1 MLKPQ
6 LTAVFKR
13 IYAVLPPAFRSSLW
27 NVMFLAVTAALMEF
41 ILAGA
46 VSLLG
51 VALASPQSII
61 HSAAMQ
67 RLLHWQPGLQTFCD
81 DPRLLLSLLLCL
93 LCGAVL
99 LKTLLLALLTWRQS
113 IFSQNVSKD
122 VGVRLYAAFL
132 HAPYLWHTGQ
142 KISYLMTVLS
152 WRSSLGQFL
161 FAGLQVIS
169 QMIVTSILIV
179 SICLM
184 APLASALI
192 LTITGI
198 SAWLIFLFSRTWTQR
213 LGRQCAMAQ
222 QDSNRVIHTG
232 LNGIR
237 EVMIYQQQE
246 SFIAQYADAET
257 RYAHGQSLLPV
268 FPPLPSWVM
277 EWVGIVLLLG
287 TVLIL
292 YWQDASLAH
301 VSATLAL
308 LAAVA
313 WRLLPVMNRVIQSMI
328 NMQQQLPMLEPVLN
342 MLHDSEQVS
351 RRNTDTDDAPCKLQ
365 QALELQDVYFRYPSS
380 EGQEKNVLHSITMH
394 IPKGSMI
401 GLIGPSGAGKSTIVG
416 LLTGLY
422 SPLKGQILVDGIPL
436 QEKQR
441 PAWMRSIG
449 YVPQS
454 PFLLNASILENI
466 AFSQWGQEIDR
477 ERALRCCHMAAI
489 DFLGELPEGIDTVIG
504 ERGVRLSGGQI
515 QRVSIA
521 RALYSD
527 PQVLLFDEATSALD
541 GASEQA
547 IQHTI
552 NSLRGQVTM
561 VVIAH
566 RLTTVEKCDPVYWI
580 NDGTIKMK
588 GKPEDILPAYTSYL
602 ENLANTIFENEIH
615 TKTFSAL

>member
-6 LTAVFKR
+6 LVDVFKR
-13 IYAVLPPAFRSSLW
+13 IYAVLPSTLQRSLW
-27 NVMFLAVTAALMEF
+27 KVTLLAVTAALMEL

-51 VALASPQSII
+51 VVLASPQSII
-61 HSAAMQ
+61 HSATMQ
-67 RLLHWQPGLQTFCD
+67 RLLYWQPGLQTFCD

-93 LCGAVL
+93 LCAAVL

-113 IFSQNVSKD
+113 VFSQEISKN

-142 KISYLMTVLS
+142 KISHLMTVLG
-152 WRSSLGQFL
+152 WRTSLGLFL

-169 QMIVTSILIV
+169 QLIVTSILIV
-179 SICLM
+179 TICLM
-184 APLASALI
+184 APLASVLI
-192 LTITGI
+192 LIITGI
-198 SAWLIFLFSRTWTQR
+198 SAWLIFRFSRTCIQR
-213 LGRQCAMAQ
+213 FAKQCAVAQ
-222 QDSNRVIHTG
+222 QESTRMIHTG

-237 EVMIYQQQE
+237 EVIIYQQQE
-246 SFIAQYADAET
+246 RFIARYTDAET
-257 RYAHGQSLLPV
+257 RYTHGQSLLPL

-277 EWVGIVLLLG
+277 EWVGMVLLLG

-313 WRLLPVMNRVIQSMI
+313 WRLLPVTNRVIQSMI
-328 NMQQQLPMLEPVLN
+328 SMQQQLPMLEPVLY
-342 MLHDSEQVS
+342 MLQESEQAAHRS
-351 RRNTDTDDAPCKLQ
+351 IDDAPCELQ
-365 QALELQDVYFRYPSS
+365 RALELQNVHFRYPAA
-380 EGQEKNVLHSITMH
+380 EGQEKEVLCGINMH

-401 GLIGPSGAGKSTIVG
+401 GLIGPSGAGKSTVVG
-416 LLTGLY
+416 LLAGLY
-422 SPLKGQILVDGIPL
+422 SPSDGQILVDGVPL

-441 PAWMRSIG
+441 PAWMRGIG

-477 ERALRCCHMAAI
+477 ERALRCCRMAAM
-489 DFLGELPEGIDTVIG
+489 DFLGELPAGIDTVIG

-515 QRVSIA
+515 QRVAIA

-527 PQVLLFDEATSALD
+527 PQILLFDEATSALD

-552 NSLRGQVTM
+552 NSLSGQVTM

-566 RLTTVEKCDPVYWI
+566 RLTTVEKCDLVYWI
-580 NDGTIKMK
+580 DKGSITMQGPPNDV
-588 GKPEDILPAYTSYL
+588 LPTYNTYLQQTSNGL
-602 ENLANTIFENEIH
+602 KEENYND
-615 TKTFSAL
+615 K